1 MYSIY
6 FQTGSTGS
14 YCFYFQI
21 GRTGWYRFY
30 FIFQIGSTGW
40 YCFYFSDW
48 KYRMVLYLFSDWQY
62 WMVFFFYFT
71 CIFRSAVLDG
81 IFYIFYIFVLRLA
94 VLDGIVLYFYIFV
107 FRLAVLVLDGFVLYF
122 IFRLAVLDG
131 IEPESVVVK
140 FFGIFFFFFQC
151 NSIVGHMIS
160 TGGTSNKIYLL
171 KQFMNNMANAF
182 M

>member
-1 MYSIY
+1 
-6 FQTGSTGS
+6 
-14 YCFYFQI
+14 
-21 GRTGWYRFY
+21 
-30 FIFQIGSTGW
+30 
-40 YCFYFSDW
+40 
-48 KYRMVLYLFSDWQY
+48 MV
-62 WMVFFFYFT
+62 FFYFT

-122 IFRLAVLDG
+122 ILRLAVLDG

-171 KQFMNNMANAF
+171 TCVKAVYEQYGNCLYVNSHLLNENLCK
-182 M
+182 

>member
-1 MYSIY
+1 
-6 FQTGSTGS
+6 
-14 YCFYFQI
+14 
-21 GRTGWYRFY
+21 
-30 FIFQIGSTGW
+30 
-40 YCFYFSDW
+40 
-48 KYRMVLYLFSDWQY
+48 MVLFLFPDWQYWMVLFLFYFSDWQY
-62 WMVFFFYFT
+62 WMVLFLFF
-71 CIFRSAVLDG
+71 
-81 IFYIFYIFVLRLA
+81 RLE
-94 VLDGIVLYFYIFV
+94 VPDGIV
-107 FRLAVLVLDGFVLYF
+107 F

-171 KQFMNNMANAF
+171 KQYMNNMTIAF